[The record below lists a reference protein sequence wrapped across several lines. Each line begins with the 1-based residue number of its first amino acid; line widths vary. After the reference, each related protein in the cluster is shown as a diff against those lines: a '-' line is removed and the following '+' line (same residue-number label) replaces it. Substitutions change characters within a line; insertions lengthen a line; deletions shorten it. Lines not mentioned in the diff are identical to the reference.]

1 MSDKNTK
8 REDKKELKKDNGK
21 DKHGI
26 IKTVALHGGTVVD
39 GGFLNHHILSENDDC
54 MDEEDDDEAID
65 IKVSSFLQG

>member
-8 REDKKELKKDNGK
+8 GEDKKELKKDNGK
-21 DKHGI
+21 DKHSI
-26 IKTVALHGGTVVD
+26 MKTVALHGGTVVD
-39 GGFLNHHILSENDDC
+39 GGFLNHSILSENGDC